1 MLSVIVTSSV
11 ITFADAQSEKLVIL
25 KTNLGDITIE
35 LFPDDAPN
43 HAANF
48 IELAESGFY
57 DETLFHRIIKGFMI
71 QGGDPNTIS
80 GDPATWGQG
89 GPSTSLVAEFNDIKH
104 NRGIVSMARAQ
115 DPNSAGS
122 QFFIVHQDSNFL
134 DGQYTVFGRI
144 VTQESFD
151 TLDAIAE
158 VDTGTQDRPIEPESV
173 RIISAE
179 TTSRAEISDLLD
191 LDDPKRVESPVM
203 SSIENQRYDS
213 EELNVSLLMPAG
225 WLVQSN
231 NKTDPREPDIIAIG
245 AQSGAIPPLISLT
258 VSSTN
263 QRTLDDIINEKNNE
277 LQEVIDSGILEI
289 ISRER
294 TTINGYA
301 AHEIIAQGSSSIN
314 NQNIDIKFRETTIH
328 TTEKIYTI
336 SYANVVDNYD
346 FSEPRFI
353 ETVESF
359 ALLNDNSDDNNDDN
373 SDNNDGDTISEKSD
387 TTPADG
393 GGCLVA
399 TAAFG
404 SEIAPQVQ
412 RLREI
417 RDSTL
422 LTTNYGTAFMTG
434 FNQIYY
440 LFSPTI
446 ADLEREIPIF
456 RELTRAYI
464 TPLLSSLSIMEHADS
479 ESKVL
484 GYGIGVILLNIGM
497 YVGLP
502 ASIIYKI
509 CNITKHRRLHQEPCT
524 LSPDRALLS

>member
-1 MLSVIVTSSV
+1 MLSIVVTSSM
-11 ITFADAQSEKLVIL
+11 ITFADAQSEKLAVL
-25 KTNLGDITIE
+25 KTDLGDITIE
-35 LFPDDAPN
+35 FFPNEAPN
-43 HAANF
+43 HVANF

-57 DETLFHRIIKGFMI
+57 NGTLFHRIIPEFMI

-80 GDPATWGQG
+80 GDPTTWGQG
-89 GPSTSLVAEFNDIKH
+89 GPSEFLVAEFNDIKH
-104 NRGIVSMARAQ
+104 NRGIVSMARSP

-134 DGQYTVFGRI
+134 DEQYTVFGRI

-151 TLDAIAE
+151 TLDAIAA
-158 VDTGTQDRPIEPESV
+158 VDTGIQDRPAEPESV
-173 RIISAE
+173 RIVSVDTIN
-179 TTSRAEISDLLD
+179 RAEISDLLD
-191 LDDPKRVESPVM
+191 LGDPERVESPVI
-203 SSIENQRYDS
+203 STIDDQRYDNK
-213 EELNVSLLMPAG
+213 ELDVSLLMPAG
-225 WLVQSN
+225 WLLQSNN

-258 VSSTN
+258 VSSTD
-263 QRTLDDIINEKNNE
+263 QRSLDDIIDTKNSE
-277 LQEVIDSGILEI
+277 LQEAIDAGILEI
-289 ISRER
+289 LSKESK
-294 TTINGYA
+294 TVNGYD
-301 AHEIIAQGSSSIN
+301 AHEIIAQGTSPIN
-314 NQNIDIKFRETTIH
+314 NQNIDIKFKEITIH
-328 TTEKIYTI
+328 TPEKIYTL
-336 SYANVVDNYD
+336 SYANVLDNYD
-346 FSEPRFI
+346 INEPRFI

-359 ALLNDNSDDNNDDN
+359 ALLSDGTDDDTGD
-373 SDNNDGDTISEKSD
+373 STDDTISETSD

-404 SEIAPQVQ
+404 SELAPQVQ
-412 RLREI
+412 KLREI
-417 RDSTL
+417 RDGTL
-422 LTTNYGTAFMTG
+422 LTTNSGTTFMTG
-434 FNQIYY
+434 FNQMYY

-464 TPLLSSLSIMEHADS
+464 TPLLSSLFIMEHADS

-484 GYGIGVILLNIGM
+484 GYGIGVILLNLGM

-502 ASIIYKI
+502 VTIIYKV
-509 CNITKHRRLHQEPCT
+509 CSITKHRRLHQEPCT